1 MKSKFDKG
9 TIIGFVVAIVALLG
23 SVLIEGGSPLSYV
36 NLSAGLIVFGG
47 SIGIVLISYP
57 LSTALK
63 LPKVFRQAL
72 REPPDMTADVI
83 RETVRLA
90 ERARKEG
97 LLALEQEAQS
107 LTDPLLHK
115 GVMLVVDGTDPEV
128 VKAILEVEIATREA
142 RHETGIAMFEALGG
156 FAPTLGILGTVMGL
170 IRILSHIG
178 SANEMAASI
187 AVAFT
192 ATLYGVGSAN
202 LFWLPIA
209 NRLKRRTAQ
218 EMELAALVIDGVMA
232 IQAGDNPRIVQEKL
246 SGYATPTSG
255 KKAKAAT
262 ADADAGAT
270 AGAPARAGA

>member
-1 MKSKFDKG
+1 
-9 TIIGFVVAIVALLG
+9 
-23 SVLIEGGSPLSYV
+23 
-36 NLSAGLIVFGG
+36 
-47 SIGIVLISYP
+47 
-57 LSTALK
+57 
-63 LPKVFRQAL
+63 
-72 REPPDMTADVI
+72 
-83 RETVRLA
+83 
-90 ERARKEG
+90 
-97 LLALEQEAQS
+97 
-107 LTDPLLHK
+107 
-115 GVMLVVDGTDPEV
+115 MLVVDGTDPEV

-218 EMELAALVIDGVMA
+218 EMGLAALVVDGVMA

-246 SGYATPTSG
+246 SGYATPGGG
-255 KKAKAAT
+255 KKAKNAPAE
-262 ADADAGAT
+262 AEAGAA